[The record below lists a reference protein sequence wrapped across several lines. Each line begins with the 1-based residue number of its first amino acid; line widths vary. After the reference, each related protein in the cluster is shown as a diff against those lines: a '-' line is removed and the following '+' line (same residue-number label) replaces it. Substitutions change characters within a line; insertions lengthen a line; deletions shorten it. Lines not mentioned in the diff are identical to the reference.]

1 MKRFAYESIFHT
13 MPCFCNKLINSVLGL
28 SDFPGDFTIEI
39 LFSFI
44 ICEFKGQDIIGKRI
58 SSYNGFELYALLGY

>member
-28 SDFPGDFTIEI
+28 SDFLGDFSIEI

-44 ICEFKGQDIIGKRI
+44 NCEFKG
-58 SSYNGFELYALLGY
+58 